1 MNDGLFSADSMVIFA
16 ILGMAA
22 VTYAL
27 RAGGYWVMGR
37 VTVTPRIRR
46 GLEALPGAII
56 VSTILPII
64 LKGGLVVG
72 LCIIVAAAVQLKV
85 KKEYIAVF
93 AAVAVAAGL
102 RAGGLH

>member
-1 MNDGLFSADSMVIFA
+1 MTEGAFTADTMVLFA

-37 VTVTPRIRR
+37 VNVTPRIRR

-64 LKGGLVVG
+64 LQGGLVVG
-72 LCIIVAAAVQLKV
+72 LCIIVAVAAQLKM

-93 AAVAVAAGL
+93 CAAAAAAAL
-102 RAGGLH
+102 RAGGM

>member
-1 MNDGLFSADSMVIFA
+1 MTDGILSADPLLVLA

-37 VTVTPRIRR
+37 MPITPRVRR

-56 VSTILPII
+56 VSTILPIV
-64 LKGGLVVG
+64 LKGGPAVMLCLVV
-72 LCIIVAAAVQLKV
+72 ATAVQVLV
-85 KKEYIAVF
+85 RKEYIAVF
-93 AAVAVAAGL
+93 AAAAAAAAFRAAGL
-102 RAGGLH
+102 

>member
-1 MNDGLFSADSMVIFA
+1 MTEGAFTADTMILAA
-16 ILGMAA
+16 ILAMAM

-27 RAGGYWVMGR
+27 RAGGYWIMGR
-37 VTVTPRIRR
+37 VHVTPRIRR

-64 LKGGLVVG
+64 LQGGLVVG
-72 LCIIVAAAVQLKV
+72 LCIIVAVAAQLRM

-93 AAVAVAAGL
+93 CAAAAAAAL
-102 RAGGLH
+102 RAGGM

>member
-1 MNDGLFSADSMVIFA
+1 MTEGAFSADMMF
-16 ILGMAA
+16 ILVVFGMTA

-37 VTVTPRIRR
+37 VPITPRVRR

-56 VSTILPII
+56 VSTILPIV
-64 LKGGLVVG
+64 LQGGLAVG
-72 LCIIVAAAVQLKV
+72 LCLIVAAAAQVGL

-93 AAVAVAAGL
+93 FAAAVAAGL
-102 RAGGLH
+102 RAAGL

>member
-1 MNDGLFSADSMVIFA
+1 MFLFVV
-16 ILGMAA
+16 LGMTA

-37 VTVTPRIRR
+37 VPITPKMRR

-64 LKGGLVVG
+64 LQGGLAVG
-72 LCIIVAAAVQLKV
+72 LCLIVAAAAQIRL

-93 AAVAVAAGL
+93 FAAAAAAGL
-102 RAGGLH
+102 RVVGL